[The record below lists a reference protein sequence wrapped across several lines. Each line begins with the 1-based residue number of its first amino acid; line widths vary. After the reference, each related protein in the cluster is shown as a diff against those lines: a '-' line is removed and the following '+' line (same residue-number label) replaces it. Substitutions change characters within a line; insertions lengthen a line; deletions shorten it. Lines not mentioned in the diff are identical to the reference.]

1 MAWIY
6 SIIVYW
12 DTHQSKTWLTGQCVV
27 WVWLPVKGWTLSNLN
42 QGTYQV
48 LLGSHRRTQDLRKGL
63 LGTAQDMLTF
73 TPQGLVPQCPWTGT
87 SVTRLAVTSKCT
99 AKGKIKSLQ
108 GHQQLCSVHSR
119 EGHSNTS
126 HGLGW
131 ARLVPLLLLWTDL
144 NLLCCLTKPVWP
156 RNRTG
161 RGRVSHQEIQTAKVK
176 WVWQPPDQDGKM

>member
-1 MAWIY
+1 MAWISY

-12 DTHQSKTWLTGQCVV
+12 DTHQSKTWLTRQCVV
-27 WVWLPVKGWTLSNLN
+27 WVWLPVTGWTLSNLN
-42 QGTYQV
+42 LSAAREPQRNKGFQE
-48 LLGSHRRTQDLRKGL
+48 GSTGNSTRHVDLHSIRVS
-63 LGTAQDMLTF
+63 AS
-73 TPQGLVPQCPWTGT
+73 VPMNWHH
-87 SVTRLAVTSKCT
+87 VTKLAVTSKCT

-131 ARLVPLLLLWTDL
+131 ARFVPLLLLWTDL

-161 RGRVSHQEIQTAKVK
+161 RGRVSHQATQTPKVR
-176 WVWQPPDQDGKM
+176 WAWQSPDQDGKM